1 MPALKPKHSRRY
13 SRLKRDVSK
22 QYRRFVTWVKHWRVA
37 REIWVV
43 WEEDQSRLRGV
54 WETLV
59 HRREELEVAVETAA
73 LFHSDRPPGVA
84 EEARVHLLRARAFYA
99 DQARVMKALLTE
111 LRKAR
116 ILHKFHSE
124 RAHNLYVTLRDEL
137 KMQINGNLTP
147 HRHYV
152 SNMDPFGTDDS
163 QSIDECP
170 ICKRVGSVE
179 RSDSSNNVNE
189 ARH

>member
-13 SRLKRDVSK
+13 SCLKRDVSK
-22 QYRRFVTWVKHWRVA
+22 QYRRFETWVKHWRVA

-59 HRREELEVAVETAA
+59 HRREEADVSVETAA
-73 LFHSDRPPGVA
+73 LFHSDSSPGVA

-111 LRKAR
+111 LEKAR
-116 ILHKFHSE
+116 ILHIYHSG
-124 RAHNLYVTLRDEL
+124 RALNLYVDLRDEL
-137 KMQINGNLTP
+137 KMHLNCNLTP
-147 HRHYV
+147 HRHHV
-152 SNMDPFGTDDS
+152 SNMDPFGMDEA
-163 QSIDECP
+163 QNVDECP
-170 ICKRVGSVE
+170 ICKRAQITGAE
-179 RSDSSNNVNE
+179 
-189 ARH
+189 